1 LTQGRTIK
9 GKESKN
15 KRETTINV
23 ENHSQMRRIST
34 KEALFEIEIMTM
46 TNNRGDRGSPCLKP

>member
-34 KEALFEIEIMTM
+34 KEALFEIEIMT
-46 TNNRGDRGSPCLKP
+46 NDKQQRR